1 MFMSM
6 FQVGGFIS
14 INEFSLTL
22 QIDKFFKSLLRW
34 ASRSVGIL
42 PGMAENCGFPVL

>member
-1 MFMSM
+1 MLFS
-6 FQVGGFIS
+6 G
-14 INEFSLTL
+14 FSLTL

-42 PGMAENCGFPVL
+42 RETAENYGFFSDVAD